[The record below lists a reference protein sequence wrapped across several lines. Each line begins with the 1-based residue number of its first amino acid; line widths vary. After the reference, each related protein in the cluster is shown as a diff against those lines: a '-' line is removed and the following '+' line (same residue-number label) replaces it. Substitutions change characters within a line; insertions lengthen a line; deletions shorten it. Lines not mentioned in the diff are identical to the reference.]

1 MQYQWLPPNHTSAP
15 PPKMGCWTRLVI
27 VLVTLALVAWLIGPY
42 FMGEMREIGRQ
53 LSNNHPGIQVTGGA
67 HD

>member
-1 MQYQWLPPNHTSAP
+1 
-15 PPKMGCWTRLVI
+15 
-27 VLVTLALVAWLIGPY
+27 LALVAWLIGPY